1 MRCSEYAKLLAENAT
16 KDKIKSDG
24 KDERYFGGNCTAA
37 HATLSHALGATCEH
51 CWLEFKKFTVD
62 KSKAH
67 LWPGPYIISAL
78 FVFVVISVFLNIF
91 MVDNCKPD
99 EEDDGED
106 PADEWRSSGNLKMIS
121 LVLTGLVGLLG
132 LLLVIFGVA
141 AVLLSGN
148 YCSCCYE

>member
-1 MRCSEYAKLLAENAT
+1 M
-16 KDKIKSDG
+16 I
-24 KDERYFGGNCTAA
+24 
-37 HATLSHALGATCEH
+37 
-51 CWLEFKKFTVD
+51 
-62 KSKAH
+62 
-67 LWPGPYIISAL
+67 
-78 FVFVVISVFLNIF
+78 
-91 MVDNCKPD
+91 DNCNPD

-106 PADEWRSSGNLKMIS
+106 PADEWRSSNNLKMIS